1 MDHFLPVVDTS
12 QYISDLYWVK
22 RIIYAHGQSTL
33 LIGIIG
39 FAASVLESVSL
50 PGKFQASQHVLD
62 LL

>member
-1 MDHFLPVVDTS
+1 M
-12 QYISDLYWVK
+12 K